1 MLAGAD
7 LGWPSNT
14 RPLHDIV
21 ANQFE
26 WRRHCQPAVLVPFG
40 LLARPVTDRGLTP
53 VMGLVWLRYSAASS
67 PAARVEL
74 VRAAGVRMRREG
86 CPPMGPL
93 DCKYSGG
100 GLALMVPMGL
110 ACRMRLGCA
119 AAGWRPVRMGPAASR
134 EWAKGRRGALQL
146 GVGLP
151 LCTLHPQQAK
161 ATKPRPVRWWPGPWP
176 MPDINGHG
184 PELACPHALGC
195 IRTGQGAKGA
205 RGLCWPGRVLLM
217 EE

>member
-1 MLAGAD
+1 MLAGVN

-100 GLALMVPMGL
+100 GTSADGADGTGLSHAPRVRSCGVAAGAHGPGRVPGMGQGAQGRTAAGCGL
-110 ACRMRLGCA
+110 AI
-119 AAGWRPVRMGPAASR
+119 VYPA
-134 EWAKGRRGALQL
+134 
-146 GVGLP
+146 P
-151 LCTLHPQQAK
+151 T
-161 ATKPRPVRWWPGPWP
+161 
-176 MPDINGHG
+176 
-184 PELACPHALGC
+184 
-195 IRTGQGAKGA
+195 TGQGNKAPA
-205 RGLCWPGRVLLM
+205 RAVVARAM
-217 EE
+217 ANARY